1 MSSRVTTT
9 SSLFLSA
16 LVAIATVLT
25 PGGAGAADTL
35 IQPGAEVNS
44 SIGQCTL
51 NYVFRNGG
59 TLYIG
64 TAGHCSKGVG
74 DVMTDENGARIGTVA
89 FRIESGDDDFTLIA
103 IDPARY
109 GEVSPAVR
117 NWGGPTGS
125 TVSTL
130 TNTGD
135 VLLLSGYGLAF
146 STLAQSRGRPGIL
159 ADDTPTL
166 YLAELPAIF
175 GDSGGPVIEA
185 STGKALGIVSGI
197 ALTIPPSTLL
207 GPTVEGTL
215 HTLATHGFSLQ
226 LVTAPFSSVLPL

>member
-1 MSSRVTTT
+1 MSPRVTTT

-25 PGGAGAADTL
+25 PGGARAADTF

-64 TAGHCSKGVG
+64 TAGHCSKDVG
-74 DVMTDENGARIGTVA
+74 DVMTDKNGARIGTVA

-109 GEVSPAVR
+109 GEVNPAVR

-146 STLAQSRGRPGIL
+146 STLAQTRGRPGVL

-166 YLAELPAIF
+166 YLAELPSIF

-197 ALTIPPSTLL
+197 GLTIPPSTLL

-215 HTLATHGFSLQ
+215 HTLAAHGFSLQ

>member
-1 MSSRVTTT
+1 MTRRVT
-9 SSLFLSA
+9 SASGLFLSA
-16 LVAIATVLT
+16 LVVIATALV
-25 PGGAGAADTL
+25 PGGARAADTL

-51 NYVFRNGG
+51 NYVFQGG
-59 TLYIG
+59 GALFIG
-64 TAGHCSKGVG
+64 TAGHCSKSAG

-89 FRIESGDDDFTLIA
+89 FRIESGDDDFTLIR

-109 GEVSPAVR
+109 GEVNPSVR
-117 NWGGPTGS
+117 TWGGPTGS
-125 TVSTL
+125 TISTQ

-135 VLLLSGYGLAF
+135 VLLLSGYGVVF
-146 STLAQSRGRPGIL
+146 STLAQTRGRPGIL
-159 ADDTPTL
+159 AADTPTA
-166 YLAELPAIF
+166 YFAELPAIF

-197 ALTIPPSTLL
+197 GLTIPPSTLL

-215 HTLATHGFSLQ
+215 KTLAAHGLSVQ
-226 LVTAPFSSVLPL
+226 LVTASYTPALPL

>member
-1 MSSRVTTT
+1 MTRHVTSA

-16 LVAIATVLT
+16 LVAVGAVLV
-25 PGGAGAADTL
+25 PGGARAADTA

-44 SIGQCTL
+44 SVGQCTL

-64 TAGHCSKGVG
+64 TAGHCSKNAG
-74 DVMTDENGARIGTVA
+74 DVMTDQNGVRIGTVA
-89 FRIESGDDDFTLIA
+89 FRIQSGDDDFTLIT

-109 GEVSPAVR
+109 GDVNPAVR

-125 TVSTL
+125 TVSTQ
-130 TNTGD
+130 TNAGD
-135 VLLLSGYGLAF
+135 VLLLSGYGLVF
-146 STLAQSRGRPGIL
+146 STLAQTRGRPGIL
-159 ADDTPTL
+159 ADDTPTA
-166 YLAELPAIF
+166 YFAELPSIF

-185 STGKALGIVSGI
+185 STGRALGIVSGI
-197 ALTIPPSTLL
+197 GLTIPPSTLL

-215 HTLATHGFSLQ
+215 KTLAAHGLSVQ
-226 LVTAPFSSVLPL
+226 LVTAPYTPVLPL